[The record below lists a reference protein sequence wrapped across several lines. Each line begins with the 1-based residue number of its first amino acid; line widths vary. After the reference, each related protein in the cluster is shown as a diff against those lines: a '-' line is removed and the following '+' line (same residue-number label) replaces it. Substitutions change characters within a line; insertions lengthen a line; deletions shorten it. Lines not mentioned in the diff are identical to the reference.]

1 MKCFPG
7 EWAGVRRHH
16 AERGPA
22 DAARPATG
30 GGVMAGQADEGCPQG
45 AHAHTHTS
53 TKAVLDRL
61 ARAIGHLSGVRAM
74 VEEGRDCAE
83 VLIQLAA
90 VRSSLAGVCRVIL
103 QDHMEHCI
111 ITAVE
116 TGDTEAVEELNRAI
130 ALLLK

>member
-7 EWAGVRRHH
+7 EWTGVRRHH
-16 AERGPA
+16 AERAPDGEA
-22 DAARPATG
+22 LTARPSG
-30 GGVMAGQADEGCPQG
+30 GALPHG
-45 AHAHTHTS
+45 HAHTS

-61 ARAIGHLSGVRAM
+61 SRAIGHLSGVRAM

-90 VRSSLAGVCRVIL
+90 VRSSLAGVCKVIL
-103 QDHMEHCI
+103 RDHMDHCI
-111 ITAVE
+111 VNAVE
-116 TGDTEAVEELNRAI
+116 TGDTAAIEELNKAI